1 MAANKQ
7 ADNVYHV
14 RKQLQIFGFRQR
26 KPSELYCDSKT
37 WAMTHSAEQKTRAIR
52 TKDHRIRR
60 YYVKRKVIKVVPI
73 LGTENPADLFTKHV
87 KETAQFKKH
96 TAAFMNAE
104 VFLKIRNAMMNLP
117 VS

>member
-1 MAANKQ
+1 
-7 ADNVYHV
+7 
-14 RKQLQIFGFRQR
+14 
-26 KPSELYCDSKT
+26 
-37 WAMTHSAEQKTRAIR
+37 
-52 TKDHRIRR
+52 
-60 YYVKRKVIKVVPI
+60 VIKVVPI